1 MKPQNTLKGLL
12 IVVMLVLNASFGF
25 SQSICDLD
33 DPYLNHYQYS
43 IPSFIQLYNGGY
55 CISSSYIS
63 DTTIYM
69 KFYPEG
75 KNGIIYWGYSSPMG
89 YPLYVDSIKIYDS
102 SCHLISVGQGVS
114 GLSNS
119 LYYVKFVIR
128 TRFIDNFC
136 PYFLPAN
143 PLMVTFG
150 MVKLEKVG
158 THIQVDWTT
167 LSESNSDYFVVQY
180 SYDLNSWR
188 DAVSVPSSQNS
199 STNRYYSA
207 NFTPPYSDMVYV
219 RIAEYDLNGN
229 VMYSNP
235 EYIHFDF
242 ENRNT
247 SVYDLAGRLLRN

>member
-12 IVVMLVLNASFGF
+12 IVVMLVLNSAFGF
-25 SQSICDLD
+25 SQSTCDLD
-33 DPYLNHYQYS
+33 DPYLNNFQYS
-43 IPSFIQLYNGGY
+43 IPSFIQLYLGGY
-55 CISSSYIS
+55 CISAPSIS

-75 KNGIIYWGYSSPMG
+75 KNGIIYWGYSSPYG
-89 YPLYVDSIKIYDS
+89 YPLHVDSVKIYNS
-102 SCHLISVGQGVS
+102 SCQLVSIGQGIS

-128 TRFIDNFC
+128 TQQMDNFC

-150 MVKLEKVG
+150 MIKLEKIE

-188 DAVSVPSSQNS
+188 DAVSMSSSQNS
-199 STNRYYSA
+199 STNRYYSV
-207 NFTPPYSDMVYV
+207 NFTPPYPGMVYV
-219 RIAEYDLNGN
+219 RIAEYDLNGS
-229 VMYSNP
+229 VIHSNP

>member
-12 IVVMLVLNASFGF
+12 IVVMLVLNTSFGF
-25 SQSICDLD
+25 SQSTCDPD
-33 DPYLNHYQYS
+33 DPYLNHYQYL
-43 IPSFIQLYNGGY
+43 IPSFIQLYNRGY
-55 CISSSYIS
+55 CISATSIS

-75 KNGIIYWGYSSPMG
+75 KNGIIYWGYSSPYG
-89 YPLYVDSIKIYDS
+89 YPLYVDSVKIYDN
-102 SCHLISVGQGVS
+102 SCQLVSIGQGIS

-128 TRFIDNFC
+128 TQQMDNFC

-150 MVKLEKVG
+150 MIKLEKIE
-158 THIQVDWTT
+158 THIQVDWIT
-167 LSESNSDYFVVQY
+167 LSESNSHYFVVQY

-188 DAVSVPSSQNS
+188 DAVNMPSSQNS
-199 STNRYYSA
+199 STNKYYSTK
-207 NFTPPYSDMVYV
+207 FTPPYSGMVYV

-229 VMYSNP
+229 AIYSNP
-235 EYIHFDF
+235 EYIYFNS
-242 ENRNT
+242 ENQNT

>member
-12 IVVMLVLNASFGF
+12 IVVMLVLNAAFGF
-25 SQSICDLD
+25 SQSLCDPE

-55 CISSSYIS
+55 CISASSIS

-89 YPLYVDSIKIYDS
+89 YPLYVDSVKIYDS
-102 SCHLISVGQGVS
+102 NCQLISVGQGVS

-128 TRFIDNFC
+128 TRFVDNFC
-136 PYFLPAN
+136 PYFLPTN

-150 MVKLEKVG
+150 MVKLEKVE

-167 LSESNSDYFVVQY
+167 LSELNSNYFIVQY
-180 SYDLNSWR
+180 SYDLNNWR
-188 DAVSVPSSQNS
+188 DASSIPSSQNS
-199 STNRYYSA
+199 SINRYYST
-207 NFTPPYSDMVYV
+207 NFTPPYQGMVYV

-229 VMYSNP
+229 VIYSNP

-247 SVYDLAGRLLRN
+247 SVYDMAGRLIRN